1 MDELFQLILFAAFIL
16 FGLMSAF
23 KKKKP
28 GTPQRTSMPV
38 QRPGRAEWQPDDGAS
53 RVQTLETTARTP
65 VGPPERTPAGS
76 TVEQPERTSVTRME
90 ELFELLQQRVE
101 QPEIE
106 ERPPEPE
113 VYVAAEPVQMPE
125 PPSSPA
131 RDVVPPVSQR
141 TQPRKRSRANVLN
154 LNAKTAR
161 QGIILAE
168 ILGQPKGLSE

>member
-16 FGLMSAF
+16 FGLMSAI

-28 GTPQRTSMPV
+28 GTPQRTSRPV
-38 QRPGRAEWQPDDGAS
+38 QRPGQAERQADV
-53 RVQTLETTARTP
+53 RTLETSSRTP
-65 VGPPERTPAGS
+65 VRPPERTPARR
-76 TVEQPERTSVTRME
+76 TAEQPERTSVNRLE
-90 ELFELLQQRVE
+90 EIFELLQQRVE

-113 VYVAAEPVQMPE
+113 VYVAPEPVQTPE
-125 PPSSPA
+125 PSPPV

-141 TQPRKRSRANVLN
+141 TQPRKRSKGNILN

-168 ILGQPKGLSE
+168 VLGPPKGLSE